1 MVKNQ
6 FLKIKALLVEK
17 QLRQAQLADLANMD
31 KTTLNRKL
39 NGHTDFTL
47 PEIDRI
53 SKALDIEAM
62 RIPHYFFN

>member
-17 QLRQAQLADLANMD
+17 QLRQEQLADLAKMD

-39 NGHTDFTL
+39 NGHTEFTL
-47 PEIDRI
+47 TEIDRI